1 MCMLKNSDLANGC
14 NYFLLLAWIMAHE
27 DQNASEIS

>member
-1 MCMLKNSDLANGC
+1 MLKNSDLAKGC
-14 NYFLLLAWIMAHE
+14 NYFLLLALRIMAHE